1 MNAYRSV
8 RGLILLCNAA
18 RRPEAGGHP
27 QCSDLV
33 AVQPNCM
40 RLVVEPGSAHMRSRR
55 VLEQVFL
62 DCIAVEPAIVHSR
75 RAIVARARPAVSVSR
90 PTYSMLTRREAN
102 TCSPVLLLCTM
113 QVAECRASV
122 LGGRGRCRQ
131 RKPCA
136 GAVIAV
142 DGLHFGNAWTDVS
155 HRRASRGDL
164 KRTTRVPVV
173 SSCHWRM
180 RSCLR

>member
-8 RGLILLCNAA
+8 CGLILLCNAA

-27 QCSDLV
+27 QCSDLL

-75 RAIVARARPAVSVSR
+75 RAIVRPSPACGLRVTAQVLDVDAARGKHVQPGS
-90 PTYSMLTRREAN
+90 
-102 TCSPVLLLCTM
+102 
-113 QVAECRASV
+113 AS
-122 LGGRGRCRQ
+122 
-131 RKPCA
+131 
-136 GAVIAV
+136 
-142 DGLHFGNAWTDVS
+142 LH
-155 HRRASRGDL
+155 HASR
-164 KRTTRVPVV
+164 
-173 SSCHWRM
+173 
-180 RSCLR
+180 